1 MQTAKWREKW
11 AKRKKA
17 VTPLN
22 SIPLGAVWLDFETQW
37 VFLKYFVSE
46 SYISFNWTF
55 ESYLEGK
62 INRAL

>member
-1 MQTAKWREKW
+1 MAGKMDKEKEGSCST
-11 AKRKKA
+11 KYY
-17 VTPLN
+17 TF
-22 SIPLGAVWLDFETQW
+22 GAVWLDFETRW